1 MLVPDKKRLLYLC
14 WLTLFGMSA
23 IGILIIHYWQQR
35 SVESVLLGREPF
47 SVEIGHKKYFLQ
59 VVAGLFFGSLSS
71 LLAILLINGKFFSS
85 VRKFFEH
92 LIGDMN
98 PTLPEI
104 IFYSFC
110 AAVGEEVL
118 FRAGLQ
124 PVINI
129 WPAAIV
135 FVLLHGYI
143 TPYNMNL
150 TFYGIFLVV
159 ICAGFGYLFKFF
171 GLFSS
176 ITAHFLYDV
185 AMFSLLKYSY
195 QKKTAGG

>member
-1 MLVPDKKRLLYLC
+1 MVVPDKKRLLYLS

-35 SVESVLLGREPF
+35 SVQAVLLGREPF
-47 SVEIGHKKYFLQ
+47 FVEIGHKKYFLQ

-71 LLAILLINGKFFSS
+71 LLAIFLINGKFFSS

-98 PTLPEI
+98 PSLAEI
-104 IFYSFC
+104 VFYSFC

-124 PVINI
+124 PIINI

-143 TPYNMNL
+143 TPYNINL
-150 TFYGIFLVV
+150 TFYGVFLVV

-195 QKKTAGG
+195 QKKASGT